1 MSNDS
6 FGVYV
11 HIPFCARRCDYCSFA
26 IWTDRGHLQ
35 EAFVDAVV
43 ADIQRSVDAGMD
55 RADTVFFGG
64 GTPSLIP
71 AELLVRILDAIPRA
85 VGAEVSVECNPDD
98 VSPELFATY
107 AAHGV
112 TRVSLGV
119 QSLVPEVL
127 VALGRSHN
135 VENVSNGVAWAR
147 AAGLSINTDLIYG
160 GSGETIE
167 NWLSTVEGALALEPD
182 HVSAYALTVEPGTPL
197 ARDADRHPDDD
208 DQADKY
214 FLAEQRLTAAG
225 YENYEISNW
234 SKPGYHCRHNQLYWV
249 QANYR
254 GFGCAAH
261 SHTNG
266 RRWWNLRTPDR
277 YIAAV
282 QANESTEA
290 SFEMLDL
297 EARRV
302 EGLQL
307 ALRTRLGIP
316 ASSYSE
322 ADLADFVG
330 GGLLEFCDRTDG
342 QRGVRLTVSGRM
354 MANALSLAIVGA

>member
-1 MSNDS
+1 MSQQP

-35 EAFVDAVV
+35 DAFVEAVV
-43 ADIQRSVDAGMD
+43 LDIERAAAANMPL
-55 RADTVFFGG
+55 ADTVFFGG
-64 GTPSLIP
+64 GTPSLLP
-71 AELLVRILDAIPRA
+71 AALLVRILDAIPRSF
-85 VGAEVSVECNPDD
+85 GAEVSVECNPDD

-107 AAHGV
+107 VDHGV

-135 VENVSNGVAWAR
+135 VENVRSGVAWAR
-147 AAGLSINTDLIYG
+147 AAGLSVNTDIIYG
-160 GSGETIE
+160 GSGETVS
-167 NWLSTVEGALALEPD
+167 NWLTTVEGIVALEPD

-197 ARDADRHPDDD
+197 ARDVDRHPDDD

-214 FLAEQRLTAAG
+214 FLAEKKLAKAG

-234 SKPGYHCRHNQLYWV
+234 AKPGHRCRHNQIYWV

-261 SHTNG
+261 SHQDG

-277 YIAAV
+277 YLAAV
-282 QANESTEA
+282 QANEPTEA
-290 SFEMLDL
+290 SFEVLTA
-297 EARRV
+297 EARRI

-307 ALRTRLGIP
+307 ALRTRLGVP
-316 ASSYSE
+316 AASYTE
-322 ADLADFVG
+322 TDLKYFVE
-330 GGLLEFCDRTDG
+330 GGLLEACERADG
-342 QRGVRLTVSGRM
+342 HRGVRLTVSGRM
-354 MANALSLAIVGA
+354 MANALSLAIIGA